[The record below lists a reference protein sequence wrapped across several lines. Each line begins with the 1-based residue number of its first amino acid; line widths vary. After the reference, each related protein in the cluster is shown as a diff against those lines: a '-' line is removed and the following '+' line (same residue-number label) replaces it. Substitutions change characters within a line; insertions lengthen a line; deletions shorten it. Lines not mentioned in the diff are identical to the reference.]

1 MGKLGRPLLLTDA
14 KEVKA
19 KMDAYFGETPKEDWT
34 ITGLALSLNT
44 SRRTLLNYDKREG
57 SEDLSDLIDWARDK
71 VENSYELDLKRHG
84 RTGTIFALK
93 NFDWKDKTEV
103 ENKNFNLNKE
113 IKDMSDDELYLLLN
127 G

>member
-19 KMDAYFGETPKEDWT
+19 KMDAYFEETPKEDWT

-103 ENKNFNLNKE
+103 ENRNFNLNKE